1 MSQHAGPLDVRPAA
15 RGPGRKWTGKGA
27 AGKWTDAAT
36 GEHGDLLDVIRDVH
50 RTWLDP
56 HGFDR
61 VRLGKAPIDT
71 PRRAMGDLL
80 GNAVRFGVV
89 DDVLA
94 AGEGIETM
102 LSLRYALP
110 ALPMAAA
117 LSANHLAAMMLPSGL
132 RRLYIARDDD
142 AAGDTVQAILTQR
155 AVEAGVEAIPLSPR
169 VGDFNEDLHIF
180 GLEALRASLRLQL
193 VPEDVVRLL
202 HSSLA
207 TAE

>member
-1 MSQHAGPLDVRPAA
+1 MIAAVTDLD
-15 RGPGRKWTGKGA
+15 GRITGA
-27 AGKWTDAAT
+27 
-36 GEHGDLLDVIRDVH
+36 H

-56 HGFDR
+56 HGLIACARQGSDR
-61 VRLGKAPIDT
+61 HT
-71 PRRAMGDLL
+71 RRAMGDLL

-94 AGEGIETM
+94 AGED
-102 LSLRYALP
+102 RDHAV
-110 ALPMAAA
+110 AA
-117 LSANHLAAMMLPSGL
+117 LRTAGPADGGRASANHLAAMMLPSGL

-155 AVEAGVEAIPLSPR
+155 AVRPALKRFRCRLGWAISTNLR
-169 VGDFNEDLHIF
+169 IF
-180 GLEALRASLRLQL
+180 GLEASAHRCGFRL

>member
-1 MSQHAGPLDVRPAA
+1 
-15 RGPGRKWTGKGA
+15 
-27 AGKWTDAAT
+27 
-36 GEHGDLLDVIRDVH
+36 
-50 RTWLDP
+50 
-56 HGFDR
+56 
-61 VRLGKAPIDT
+61 
-71 PRRAMGDLL
+71 
-80 GNAVRFGVV
+80 
-89 DDVLA
+89 
-94 AGEGIETM
+94 
-102 LSLRYALP
+102 
-110 ALPMAAA
+110 
-117 LSANHLAAMMLPSGL
+117 MMLPSGL

>member
-1 MSQHAGPLDVRPAA
+1 MFVRLHDTRRDPRANGPTPRPANMA
-15 RGPGRKWTGKGA
+15 ICSTSSAK
-27 AGKWTDAAT
+27 
-36 GEHGDLLDVIRDVH
+36 
-50 RTWLDP
+50 
-56 HGFDR
+56 
-61 VRLGKAPIDT
+61 
-71 PRRAMGDLL
+71 
-80 GNAVRFGVV
+80 VRFGVV